1 MIEGHRVRAVAG
13 DLTAAAEQ
21 WQTEGWALVE
31 GLVPE
36 SHVDAV
42 AGDVERLFAA
52 DTFANYNKA
61 AGFGDGSPEG
71 RRFRSTQFDG
81 MRGLPQPGCPAL
93 NDLLVHARLL
103 EFARLALADDDLRI
117 YQAAVWGKWAGAVNY
132 EQPLHQDGNHSLLP
146 PRMEPGFWHLESFL
160 YLSDV
165 DEGCAPP
172 RLVPRSRAGGAY
184 DDLYEHEVSAPGRR
198 GSLLAY
204 RSDVWHRG
212 TDFARPDA
220 SRFVLVAAFRPA
232 SAEWFG
238 YDAFPRLGNS
248 EVFRSFA
255 AGKSPEELALFG
267 VPRPGHEYWNQAT
280 VDAMSAMYPGL
291 DISPWRSALSGAPA
305 AG

>member
-1 MIEGHRVRAVAG
+1 
-13 DLTAAAEQ
+13 
-21 WQTEGWALVE
+21 
-31 GLVPE
+31 
-36 SHVDAV
+36 
-42 AGDVERLFAA
+42 VERLFAA

-165 DEGCAPP
+165 DEGSAPP
-172 RLVPRSRAGGAY
+172 RLVPRSRSDGAY
-184 DDLYEHEVSAPGRR
+184 EDLYEHEVAAPGRR

-232 SAEWFG
+232 AAEWFG

-248 EVFRSFA
+248 EVFRSFV